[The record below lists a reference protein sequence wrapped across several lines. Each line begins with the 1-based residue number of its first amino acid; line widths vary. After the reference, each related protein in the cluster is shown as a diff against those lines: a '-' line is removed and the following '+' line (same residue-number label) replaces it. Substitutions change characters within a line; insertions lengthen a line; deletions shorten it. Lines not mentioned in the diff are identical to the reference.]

1 MALSQQER
9 TVLRDLAARV
19 AEIARDP
26 VQQENIARWKNLNAL
41 RRGRPLIQCA
51 PPMEVW
57 PELMPE
63 SEMVV
68 AAPKTSAGNQRL
80 DAADTF
86 KEGGA
91 DSVRQL
97 FRAIEGD
104 LRRRI
109 HRWEHIRDDE
119 VTTAAVYIPSGHR
132 FTDWYEGRSRPYS
145 GQADRAGRFEPC
157 VVDFGDL
164 KKLRAPELIV
174 ETEQSDPRLE
184 AVQELLGEILDVK
197 QEFPYQAGMYH
208 SPLGW
213 GTSAMDIFC
222 ELRGLD
228 QVMLDLCMNP
238 DFVHEAMEFIT
249 CGIMRAFDALERE
262 GLLRLND
269 NETVVGPGGQGWTD
283 DLPGD
288 GYAGG
293 PVMRAHLWGYAQTQE
308 LAGVSPEMLAEFVL
322 PYQARMTAP
331 FGLNYYGCCEPNDR
345 KWGVIMEQIPHLRGL
360 SVSPWSDHEV
370 AASILEDKYIYSWK
384 PHPAK
389 MIGTFDEDFI
399 RAELRRVFDIT
410 RGCIV
415 AVSLRDVQTVEGEPG
430 RLSRWAEIG
439 REIAVEYE

>member
-1 MALSQQER
+1 MVLSQQER
-9 TVLRDLAARV
+9 TVLRHLAARV

-57 PELMPE
+57 PELLPD
-63 SEMVV
+63 SEMVIE
-68 AAPKTSAGNQRL
+68 AAEAGAEKQRL
-80 DAADTF
+80 DPADTF
-86 KEGGA
+86 KDTGEL
-91 DSVRQL
+91 RQL
-97 FRAIEGD
+97 FRAVEGD

-109 HRWEHIRDDE
+109 YRWEHIRDDE
-119 VTTAAVYIPSGHR
+119 VTTADLYIPSRHR
-132 FTDWYEGRSRPYS
+132 FTDWFEGRARPYS
-145 GQADRAGRFEPC
+145 GQADKAGRFEPC
-157 VVDFGDL
+157 VVELDDL
-164 KKLRAPELIV
+164 KKLRAPKLIM
-174 ETEQSDPRLE
+174 ENEKADPRLD
-184 AVQELLGEILDVK
+184 AVQEMLGDILDVK

-213 GTSAMDIFC
+213 GTSAMDVFC

-238 DFVHEAMEFIT
+238 GFVHEAMELIT
-249 CGIMRAFDALERE
+249 NGIMAAFDALERE

-283 DLPGD
+283 ELPRD
-288 GYAGG
+288 GYDGG
-293 PVMRAHLWGYAQTQE
+293 PVTREHLWGFAQTQE

-331 FGLNYYGCCEPNDR
+331 FGLNYYGCCEPNDQ
-345 KWGVIMEQIPHLRGL
+345 KWGEIMKQIPHLRGL

-399 RAELRRVFDIT
+399 RTELRRVFDIT
-410 RGCIV
+410 RGCVV
-415 AVSLRDVQTVEGEPG
+415 AVSLRDVQTVEGEPR
-430 RLSRWAEIG
+430 RLSRWAEIA
-439 REIAVEYE
+439 RETAAEYE